1 MILQYNTAGEIPA
14 EAFKRHDI
22 IYGRVE
28 KITDGDTFRVR

>member
-1 MILQYNTAGEIPA
+1 MEHQFHTAGDIPA
-14 EAFKRHDI
+14 EAFKRHDV